1 MAYTQADKNPILCK
15 IPQNR
20 ACRQGCNVVYFLYS
34 LNSCFREKNNL
45 PVLRTLY
52 GKEGLIMS
60 NEEKY
65 LLVEESIAPDI
76 FKKVLEAKKY
86 LATGKARNSSEAVRL
101 ADISRSAFYKYKD
114 RVMEYNSNASGNIV
128 TFYLTMEDIPG
139 VLSSVIN
146 HLAEYGANI
155 LTINQSIPTNGC
167 AAVTISAETSAME
180 KSLEQLITDIS
191 ALDNVIKFEILAG

>member
-1 MAYTQADKNPILCK
+1 
-15 IPQNR
+15 
-20 ACRQGCNVVYFLYS
+20 
-34 LNSCFREKNNL
+34 
-45 PVLRTLY
+45 
-52 GKEGLIMS
+52 MS

-155 LTINQSIPTNGC
+155 LTINQNIPPTASPLSPC
-167 AAVTISAETSAME
+167 PSA
-180 KSLEQLITDIS
+180 
-191 ALDNVIKFEILAG
+191 

>member
-1 MAYTQADKNPILCK
+1 
-15 IPQNR
+15 
-20 ACRQGCNVVYFLYS
+20 
-34 LNSCFREKNNL
+34 
-45 PVLRTLY
+45 
-52 GKEGLIMS
+52 MS

-139 VLSSVIN
+139 VLSSDIN

-155 LTINQSIPTNGC
+155 LTINQNIPVNGC
-167 AAVTISAETSAME
+167 AVVTITAETSALRR
-180 KSLEQLITDIS
+180 SLEELLAAAGGS
-191 ALDNVIKFEILAG
+191 PGVLRCEILAG

>member
-1 MAYTQADKNPILCK
+1 
-15 IPQNR
+15 
-20 ACRQGCNVVYFLYS
+20 
-34 LNSCFREKNNL
+34 
-45 PVLRTLY
+45 
-52 GKEGLIMS
+52 MS

-86 LATGKARNSSEAVRL
+86 LATDKARNSSEAVRL

-155 LTINQSIPTNGC
+155 LTINQNIPSDGI
-167 AAVTISAETSAME
+167 AAVTVSIRMTDVT
-180 KSLEQLITDIS
+180 LEEQPLMQRLRDLHGVVQVS
-191 ALDNVIKFEILAG
+191 KVS

>member
-1 MAYTQADKNPILCK
+1 MARQDCKKSLLRIKIPFSSQLSTPPPSFFCTDLQRLSFFQKRMLCTPVTHTQADKNPILCK

-76 FKKVLEAKKY
+76 FKNLLEAKK
-86 LATGKARNSSEAVRL
+86 
-101 ADISRSAFYKYKD
+101 
-114 RVMEYNSNASGNIV
+114 
-128 TFYLTMEDIPG
+128 
-139 VLSSVIN
+139 
-146 HLAEYGANI
+146 
-155 LTINQSIPTNGC
+155 
-167 AAVTISAETSAME
+167 
-180 KSLEQLITDIS
+180 
-191 ALDNVIKFEILAG
+191 

>member
-1 MAYTQADKNPILCK
+1 MTHTQTDKNPILCK

-114 RVMEYNSNASGNIV
+114 RVMEYNSNDSGNIV

-155 LTINQSIPTNGC
+155 LTINQNIPSDGI
-167 AAVTISAETSAME
+167 AAVTVSIRMTDVT
-180 KSLEQLITDIS
+180 LEEQPLMQRLRDLHGVVQVS
-191 ALDNVIKFEILAG
+191 KVS